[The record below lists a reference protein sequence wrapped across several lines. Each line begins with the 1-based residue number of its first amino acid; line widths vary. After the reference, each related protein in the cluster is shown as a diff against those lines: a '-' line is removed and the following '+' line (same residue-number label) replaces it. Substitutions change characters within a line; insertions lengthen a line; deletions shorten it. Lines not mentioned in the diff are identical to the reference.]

1 RRARTRGGA
10 AHRGAPPP
18 GTRPGGTGGSR
29 MTRAVELMT
38 EEELG
43 RVPREADAGFGALA
57 TARGHLPL
65 EAMEVHA
72 RAVGLD
78 VRTELRQTFAN
89 TLGEPIEATY
99 IFPLPDRGA
108 VTGFRLRVG
117 ERVVEGVIEER
128 GAARERYDE
137 ALREGHRAA
146 IAEEERPDV
155 FTVRVGNLTPG
166 QRATIELDLVGALA
180 IERNEATF
188 RFPLVVAPRYIPGQ
202 PLPGGSVGDGVASD
216 TDAVPDASRISP
228 PVLLPGYPSPVR
240 LRLRVDIDP
249 AGLPIA
255 RVRSS
260 LHAVIESEGE
270 GGRRSVELRPGERLD
285 RDFVLRYARGD
296 AAVRTGLVI
305 APDRDGEGGAF
316 ALTVLPPEG
325 AGAARPRDVVLVLD
339 RSGSM
344 GGWKMVAARRAA
356 ARLIDSLND
365 ADRLAVLAFD
375 SSIETPAALP
385 AGALAAA
392 SDRNRF

>member
-1 RRARTRGGA
+1 GARPRRVLARAAGRAGGGRRRVRARARAARSPCRCAGAAPRTPRAGGDRQRADQAAPGQRCRAVDRGSSRRCRRARTRGGA

-43 RVPREADAGFGALA
+43 RLPREADAGFGALA

-216 TDAVPDASRISP
+216 TDAVPDASR
-228 PVLLPGYPSPVR
+228 
-240 LRLRVDIDP
+240 
-249 AGLPIA
+249 
-255 RVRSS
+255 
-260 LHAVIESEGE
+260 
-270 GGRRSVELRPGERLD
+270 
-285 RDFVLRYARGD
+285 
-296 AAVRTGLVI
+296 
-305 APDRDGEGGAF
+305 
-316 ALTVLPPEG
+316 
-325 AGAARPRDVVLVLD
+325 
-339 RSGSM
+339 
-344 GGWKMVAARRAA
+344 
-356 ARLIDSLND
+356 
-365 ADRLAVLAFD
+365 
-375 SSIETPAALP
+375 
-385 AGALAAA
+385 
-392 SDRNRF
+392 